1 MIDPVVI
8 IAMLTVFGGLATIG
22 MRYSFRS
29 KCTSVNML
37 WGCCVVN
44 RSPEEE
50 NVEEKMELEHN
61 VRLSDLDV
69 QNGNTK

>member
-22 MRYSFRS
+22 MRNGFRS

-37 WGCCVVN
+37 WGCCVVT

-50 NVEEKMELEHN
+50 NAEEKMELEHN
-61 VRLSDLDV
+61 VRFSDLDV
-69 QNGNTK
+69 QNGTTK